1 MSAVSGLAS
10 SKRER
15 CPSYTNIAVTRGTT
29 LSRRENVPRRAGERD
44 SDIQL
49 RTYVVV
55 GSERKRDREVCREP
69 YLDVCVTP
77 VAARHAIPCPAS
89 GERPPGEYYRN
100 KCASLHNTTTSNSG
114 RFDGARY
121 RPLAKRGRRQRERER
136 ERERAG
142 TKRGGKGYGFSL
154 LLVAV
159 EGKGG
164 KTPRGLEA
172 GSPPSFPVGLAC
184 IIYAAFRWPMP
195 NEETASGRCKPR
207 CRQVDLLL
215 IAVTMFMLA

>member
-136 ERERAG
+136 ERERELA
-142 TKRGGKGYGFSL
+142 RRE
-154 LLVAV
+154 VA
-159 EGKGG
+159 K
-164 KTPRGLEA
+164 A
-172 GSPPSFPVGLAC
+172 
-184 IIYAAFRWPMP
+184 
-195 NEETASGRCKPR
+195 TASLCSW
-207 CRQVDLLL
+207 
-215 IAVTMFMLA
+215 